1 MSVQRIAE
9 RYAKSLIDLA
19 KDSGKLDTVYNDALT
34 LKTAMTNR
42 DLYLMLKSPII
53 NVGKKTAIVK
63 EIFQNKIDATT
74 MAFLQIILNKGR
86 EAYLPEI
93 ANSAI
98 EQYNTLNGKSTV
110 KITTAVE
117 MDAAWWEALK
127 KKIVD
132 SGITSSNIEVQSK
145 IDPSLIGGF
154 VIEVGDKILN
164 ASVAYKLDQ
173 LKKEFVVAQ

>member
-19 KDSGKLDTVYNDALT
+19 KDSNRLDVVYNDAQT
-34 LKTAMTNR
+34 LKSAMANR

-53 NVGKKTAIVK
+53 NTGKKTSIVK
-63 EIFQNKIDATT
+63 EIFAGKVDAVT

-93 ANSAI
+93 AQSLI
-98 EQYNTLNGKSTV
+98 EQYNVLNGKSTV

-117 MDAAWWEALK
+117 MDSNWLDSMK
-127 KKIVD
+127 KKIIE
-132 SGITSSNIEVQSK
+132 SGVTTSNVELQTKV
-145 IDPSLIGGF
+145 DPSLLGGF

-164 ASVAYKLDQ
+164 ASVAYKLEQ
-173 LKKEFVVAQ
+173 LKKELVTA